1 MAARFNELQF
11 EPHNGYGAVDPDGE
25 PWPFGYIST
34 APIPMPV
41 FELGVV
47 LEYPADD
54 LRKLALAMAAA
65 PEMVDTLLNAKETL
79 QQLLDNH
86 LDRASTLVR
95 ELVRKRIAQ
104 IDDAIAS
111 ADGRHGE

>member
-1 MAARFNELQF
+1 MGKMDELRF

-34 APIPMPV
+34 APTPMPV

-47 LEYPADD
+47 LEYPAED

-65 PEMVDTLLNAKETL
+65 PEMLRVLKYLYDETGSAL
-79 QQLLDNH
+79 STPSRNRIYAAICTAEG
-86 LDRASTLVR
+86 RA
-95 ELVRKRIAQ
+95 
-104 IDDAIAS
+104 DA
-111 ADGRHGE
+111 